1 MAFTKASSPKK
12 LYPDVHHLK
21 DLTTAQMYTLQR
33 IYRAKSVEVK
43 GDFTAEPEL
52 KFSKGSMLCIDNQIL
67 MSAALIPLTGLINK
81 HYLNIGKPSK
91 DGLRKISI
99 NQQVFDKKSS

>member
-1 MAFTKASSPKK
+1 MAFTKAGSPKK

-33 IYRAKSVEVK
+33 IYKAKSVEVK
-43 GDFTAEPEL
+43 GSFTAEPEL

-67 MSAALIPLTGLINK
+67 MGAALIPLAGLINK
-81 HYLNIGKPSK
+81 CYLNIGKQSK

-99 NQQVFDKKSS
+99 NQHIFNKAS